1 LARAACN
8 RGIAPP
14 LSLANFAW
22 EVAVKYLPLLAV
34 ACIASLAACEY
45 REQTTVRPA
54 PAATAVVTPV
64 PTGAAIVTTPTA
76 STTTVYTR

>member
-1 LARAACN
+1 
-8 RGIAPP
+8 
-14 LSLANFAW
+14 LANFAW
-22 EVAVKYLPLLAV
+22 EIAVKYLPLLAV

-45 REQTTVRPA
+45 REHTTVRPA

>member
-1 LARAACN
+1 MQPRNCAAVIFCQ
-8 RGIAPP
+8 
-14 LSLANFAW
+14 LCW
-22 EVAVKYLPLLAV
+22 EIAVKYLPLLAV

-45 REQTTVRPA
+45 REQTTVKPA

-64 PTGAAIVTTPTA
+64 PTGAAVVTTPTT

>member
-1 LARAACN
+1 M
-8 RGIAPP
+8 
-14 LSLANFAW
+14 
-22 EVAVKYLPLLAV
+22 KYLPLLAV

>member
-1 LARAACN
+1 
-8 RGIAPP
+8 
-14 LSLANFAW
+14 
-22 EVAVKYLPLLAV
+22 VTYLPLLAV

>member
-1 LARAACN
+1 M
-8 RGIAPP
+8 
-14 LSLANFAW
+14 
-22 EVAVKYLPLLAV
+22 KYLPLLAV

-64 PTGAAIVTTPTA
+64 PTGTAIVTTPTA